1 MAGRFS
7 FKESFA
13 SNQSAKKLQRDTSLT
28 IPKKPS
34 TSQKAVI
41 QPARKSVPF
50 KKDDFVPTTAGN
62 DFLRAELRDSAK
74 RINKDPPPVANSAN
88 KGFSTYDNF
97 YKRELKG
104 KPSYSSQQKESY
116 KTSQDSNMA
125 NEVDKTLKWSK
136 DDPRFK
142 TCDSVSEV
150 RNAEQTLKR
159 QSSNGKVERV
169 SFSQK
174 SIINSIETMTRKSA
188 NFYFD
193 RQAKQAAQDSKDSV
207 YTRLSSSHKF
217 SSSNYN
223 LQETQKYSR
232 SSMNRILKPTSIER
246 QSNFDKPTRSGL
258 WHKDKQAVQTT
269 DELKDMI
276 TQGMSSFD

>member
-13 SNQSAKKLQRDTSLT
+13 SQSATKVQRDNSLT
-28 IPKKPS
+28 LSKKPS
-34 TSQKAVI
+34 TPQKQVPA
-41 QPARKSVPF
+41 PARRSVPTR
-50 KKDDFVPTTAGN
+50 KDDQITTAGN

-74 RINKDPPPVANSAN
+74 KINKEPFFGPSSAN
-88 KGFSTYDNF
+88 KGYRSHENF

-104 KPSYSSQQKESY
+104 RPSSSSQQKESY
-116 KTSQDSNMA
+116 KTSQDTNLA

-142 TCDSVSEV
+142 TCDSVSEA
-150 RNAEQTLKR
+150 RMAEQTLKR
-159 QSSNGKVERV
+159 QSSNGKIDKV

-193 RQAKQAAQDSKDSV
+193 RQARQAAHETKESV

-217 SSSNYN
+217 NSSNYN
-223 LQETQKYSR
+223 LQETQKFSR
-232 SSMNRILKPTSIER
+232 VSMGRLLKPSSIEK
-246 QSNFDKPTRSGL
+246 QSNFEKTTRSGI
-258 WHKDKQAVQTT
+258 WSKEKHGVQTT

-276 TQGMSSFD
+276 TQGMSKLLLR